1 MNRQRIFGY
10 VLFVAMLFAF
20 CMFIYST
27 AKVVEDLSNPQKIGN
42 YIGEIKKGINQIEEK
57 NK

>member
-20 CMFIYST
+20 CMFIYSA

-57 NK
+57 K